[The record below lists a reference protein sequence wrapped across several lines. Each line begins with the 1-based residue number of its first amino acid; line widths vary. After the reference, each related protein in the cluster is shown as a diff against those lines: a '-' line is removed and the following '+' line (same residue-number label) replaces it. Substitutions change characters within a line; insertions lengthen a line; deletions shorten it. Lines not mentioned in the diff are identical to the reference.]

1 MNHNYDEV
9 DEEFEKKRNF
19 LIKQRIERQESLFKE
34 QMSKINSREE
44 LIGIIVC
51 TNDTLERK
59 MAFLRYDQLLI
70 EEIKKGDK

>member
-1 MNHNYDEV
+1 MGPQYDEY
-9 DEEFEKKRNF
+9 DEEFERKRSL
-19 LIKQRIERQESLFKE
+19 LIKERLERQESLFKE

-44 LIGIIVC
+44 LIEIITW

-59 MAFLRYDQLLI
+59 TAFLRYDQLLI